1 MAKQKMVPFHV
12 AVKNFFTRYFEFS
25 GTTTRSEYWFAI
37 LFLWLMGMVLALI
50 GVGLL
55 DNIWSLAIFI
65 PQLAMGARRFHD
77 AGYSTKRFFGLV
89 GTIFVLYI
97 FMAALTLLGEAG
109 YEMAW
114 GWAEIPAMLSV
125 FAVLGLTI
133 YTIYIMCKPTK
144 VISKTKRAKKK

>member
-77 AGYSTKRFFGLV
+77 AGY
-89 GTIFVLYI
+89 
-97 FMAALTLLGEAG
+97 
-109 YEMAW
+109 
-114 GWAEIPAMLSV
+114 
-125 FAVLGLTI
+125 
-133 YTIYIMCKPTK
+133 
-144 VISKTKRAKKK
+144 

>member
-77 AGYSTKRFFGLV
+77 AGYSTKRFFGLL

-97 FMAALTLLGEAG
+97 FMAALTLLGKAG
-109 YEMAW
+109 YVLA
-114 GWAEIPAMLSV
+114 WAEIPAMLSV